1 MERLNPNVS
10 RNVAYSGFFLAL
22 GLVIPYIF
30 HSVPDGGRI
39 FLPMHIPVL
48 LCGFLLPRR
57 SALVVG
63 AFTPL
68 LSFLI
73 TGMPEFYPR
82 AVVMVFEM
90 LFYAGTANLL
100 YNKILRLKNKI
111 LKIYAS
117 LIIAMLVGR
126 IVSAAGFLVTG
137 TIVFSAYFTYM
148 WGVIAAGAVGIVIQI
163 LLIPAVVIA
172 VDRYFRTETRT
183 Q

>member
-30 HSVPDGGRI
+30 HGVPDGGRI

-48 LCGFLLPRR
+48 LCGFLLPLPY
-57 SALVVG
+57 ALGVS

-68 LSFLI
+68 VSSLF
-73 TGMPEFYPR
+73 TGMPELYPR
-82 AVVMVFEM
+82 GVVMVFEM

-100 YNKILRLKNKI
+100 YNKILRLKDKT

-117 LIIAMLVGR
+117 LIIAMVAGR
-126 IVSAAGFLVTG
+126 AAGAAGFLITG
-137 TIVFSAYFTYM
+137 TIVPSAYFTYI

-183 Q
+183 